1 MVRHKVIDRVKPGAQ
16 LRFIETVF
24 NIGEQISLLGF
35 VKPGG
40 PHIPVIP
47 APANNGKKPPKVLMP
62 VSQSVQRTVV

>member
-1 MVRHKVIDRVKPGAQ
+1 MVRRKVIDRVKPGAQ

-40 PHIPVIP
+40 PHIPTP
-47 APANNGKKPPKVLMP
+47 PNGKPPKVLMP
-62 VSQSVQRTVV
+62 VSQCVEVP